1 MFTGIVGGTGKIET
15 VTPRDGDVRLAIRA
29 DLEGVGEAREGDSIS
44 VSGACLTMLAPRDG
58 RFAADVSQETLR
70 LTSLGERGEGDRV
83 NLELALRA
91 GDRLGGH
98 IVSGHVDGL
107 ARLVAR
113 EARARAE
120 EFTFEAPAAL
130 ARYLA
135 PKGSVCLDGVSLTV
149 NTVEASRFTVYLI
162 PHTLEVTTLGDLRP
176 GDAVN
181 FEADMIARYLERLL
195 EERGDPEGPWH

>member
-1 MFTGIVGGTGKIET
+1 MFTGLDCGTGRIEA
-15 VTPRDGDVRLAIRA
+15 VTPRGGDMRLAIRA
-29 DLEGVGEAREGDSIS
+29 ELDGLEAAREGDSIS
-44 VSGACLTMLAPRDG
+44 VSGACLTMLSPAGG
-58 RFAADVSQETLR
+58 RFHADVSQETLR
-70 LTSLGERGEGDRV
+70 LTSLGRRGEGDRV

-107 ARLVAR
+107 ARLVSR
-113 EARARAE
+113 EPRARAE
-120 EFTFEAPAAL
+120 EFTFEAPAGL

-149 NTVEASRFTVYLI
+149 NTVDANRFAVYLI

-176 GDAVN
+176 GDEVN
-181 FEADMIARYLERLL
+181 FEVDMIARYVERLL
-195 EERGDPEGPWH
+195 EERAG